1 MGHRIDELPVITTPS
16 DSDKVVVEH
25 DSLTSQITL
34 ARLIAAER
42 SRLDQLES
50 ALQSIGDGAFE
61 IGFSNTS
68 SILTQAETIMSGQGT
83 GTYFGWLSSYGHQDT
98 VGTPENDNYYV
109 TLNAW
114 NSGNAKLILESTAH
128 DKVFFKAR
136 GGSSGWDANWTKRP
150 GRTEIESINSG
161 FTNAVTSSDKITFT
175 PLVGSAYANYGG
187 CYYYKKGN
195 QVHVHIG
202 MSGLTANSQQDV
214 FNLPSGYKPLGDMVF
229 IGSGG
234 STYTAFAKAVIY
246 SSGTVRVSSA
256 DTYAMIDCFFV
267 YAS

>member
-1 MGHRIDELPVITTPS
+1 MGHRFDELPVVTTPS
-16 DSDKVVVEH
+16 DSDKLAIEH

-42 SRLDQLES
+42 NRLNQLES

-61 IGFSNTS
+61 VSFSNTS
-68 SILTQAETIMSGQGT
+68 SILTQAETIMSSQGT
-83 GTYFGWLSSYGHQDT
+83 GTYFGWLSSYGHQDA

-109 TLNAW
+109 TLNVW

-136 GGSSGWDANWTKRP
+136 GGSAGWDANWTKRAS
-150 GRTEIESINSG
+150 RAEITTING
-161 FTNAVTSSDKITFT
+161 FFMNAVTSSDKITFT
-175 PLVGSAYANYGG
+175 PLVGSVYANYGG

-229 IGSGG
+229 AGTGG
-234 STYTAFAKAVIY
+234 LTYTAYAKAAIY
-246 SSGTVRVSSA
+246 ANGIVRVSSA
-256 DTYAMIDCFFV
+256 DTYAMVDCLFV